1 MNSAIIV
8 AGGMGSRFGT
18 QIPKQFHK
26 INNKKVITYA
36 VDAFLSHPSIEEV
49 IIVSHPDWILSV
61 KELYPKCKI
70 VSGGKDRRDS
80 SLNGIL
86 AVNELTENIL
96 IHDAVRPFV
105 SHEIISLCIKQLSK
119 YNATAPIANVTNSL
133 IKLKNNKAS
142 YIDRSTICEV
152 QTPQCFKKEIIMKT
166 LLSKISGTDEI
177 GMVLR
182 KFPNIKIKFIKGDKK
197 NIKITNKLDLKMA
210 IHIASDL

>member
-70 VSGGKDRRDS
+70 GG
-80 SLNGIL
+80 
-86 AVNELTENIL
+86 
-96 IHDAVRPFV
+96 
-105 SHEIISLCIKQLSK
+105 
-119 YNATAPIANVTNSL
+119 
-133 IKLKNNKAS
+133 
-142 YIDRSTICEV
+142 
-152 QTPQCFKKEIIMKT
+152 
-166 LLSKISGTDEI
+166 
-177 GMVLR
+177 
-182 KFPNIKIKFIKGDKK
+182 
-197 NIKITNKLDLKMA
+197 
-210 IHIASDL
+210 